1 MSFGHWLQDTPA
13 TAALNYHRS
22 VITGAAETTCLFACQ
37 TVSARVTLTFRC
49 PRERLGKRYIIGSHS
64 WPVSQWFRWRWC
76 AGVLLA
82 RVAKRVLPLLAAAR
96 FAHCAPAFACS
107 CAECRVRIVIFYRL
121 FSPTSGCASTPCA
134 RFLWRSSRSR
144 ITTRPRADGQAA

>member
-49 PRERLGKRYIIGSHS
+49 PGERLGKRYIIGSHS

-82 RVAKRVLPLLAAAR
+82 RVAKRVLPLLGTAQIRSLRAR
-96 FAHCAPAFACS
+96 FCMFLR
-107 CAECRVRIVIFYRL
+107 RVPGLNRHILPFV
-121 FSPTSGCASTPCA
+121 SPTSGCASTPCA